1 VTSPLPVLESIFNF
15 RDVGG
20 LRTTDGRVVTT
31 GRVFR
36 ADGLHRA
43 SERDVAALASVG
55 LRTVLDLRTTGEL
68 ADRGVFDHH
77 GVVHRHLP
85 LLAEVWDPEVLEIE
99 APAHEFLAA
108 RYLEILDEG
117 AEPIG
122 EALRTI
128 AESPNLPLVF
138 HCAAGKDRTGVL
150 AAVLLALL
158 GVADDDVVAD
168 YARSADAVLRFQEWT
183 RTEHPEWHEAMANQP
198 EAYAAAPAA
207 AMQAVLDDVRLRWGS
222 IAGYAADVGAGPDVV
237 TALRTTLLTDAWR

>member
-1 VTSPLPVLESIFNF
+1 VTSPLPALESIFNF
-15 RDVGG
+15 RDLGG
-20 LRTTDGRVVTT
+20 LRTADGRAVAT

-43 SERDVAALASVG
+43 SERDVAALAAVG
-55 LRTVLDLRTTGEL
+55 LRTVLDLRTPGEL
-68 ADRGVFDHH
+68 SERGVFDHH

-117 AEPIG
+117 AGPIA
-122 EALRTI
+122 EALR
-128 AESPNLPLVF
+128 AMADPANLPLVF

-150 AAVLLALL
+150 AAVLLSLL
-158 GVADDDVVAD
+158 GVPDDDVVAD

-198 EAYAAAPAA
+198 KAYAAAPAP

-222 IAGYAADVGAGPDVV
+222 IAGYADDGGAGPDVV
-237 TALRTTLLTDAWR
+237 DALRATLLVDG